1 MMKKPWITKGIPKSI
16 EKKNQIYRKC
26 IKTKSSTI
34 KRGIAEPF

>member
-1 MMKKPWITKGIPKSI
+1 MKKPWITKGILKYI

-26 IKTKSSTI
+26 IRTKSSTI